1 MGWVVIVVFTLV
13 GLICFFVGIA
23 SICKWKI
30 NIAGDDEL
38 LRTIRGEKSIASSI
52 FYLVVGIV
60 LLAIVSLI
68 IISIVLGW

>member
-1 MGWVVIVVFTLV
+1 MAWVVIVVFTLV
-13 GLICFFVGIA
+13 GLVCFFVGIT
-23 SICKWKI
+23 STCKWKI

-52 FYLVVGIV
+52 FYLVAGIV
-60 LLAIVSLI
+60 LLTIVSLI

>member
-13 GLICFFVGIA
+13 GLICFLVGIV

-52 FYLVVGIV
+52 FYLFVGIV
-60 LLAIVSLI
+60 LLTIVSLI
-68 IISIVLGW
+68 IISVV